1 MSGRITLRIATERD
15 LDEIVA
21 LWAHYMRAHPLNPA
35 YRRLSKNA
43 LATRRDAFARRLG
56 GPESAIFV
64 LEREDGG
71 LDGMITCFIEQ
82 NEPYFLP
89 DRYARI
95 QTPFVRPDARRRG
108 NLKRLLEAAFRWAR
122 DRGMRE
128 VRLFTGADN
137 LMANAVAD
145 ELGFE
150 AIEVVR
156 RRPLD
161 PGDEPEVNWEGQ
173 L

>member
-1 MSGRITLRIATERD
+1 MSGRTALRIATERD

-35 YRRLSKNA
+35 YRQLSRTA
-43 LATRRDAFARRLG
+43 LAARREAFARRLR
-56 GPESAIFV
+56 GPDAAIFV

-71 LDGMITCFIEQ
+71 LDGMITCFVEA

-108 NLKRLLEAAFRWAR
+108 NLKRLLHAAFRWAR

-137 LMANAVAD
+137 LIANAVAD

-161 PGDEPEVNWEGQ
+161 PGEKLEVNREDQ
-173 L
+173 V

>member
-15 LDEIVA
+15 LDELVA
-21 LWAHYMRAHPLNPA
+21 LWAHYMRAHALNPA
-35 YRRLSKNA
+35 YRHLRKNA
-43 LATRRDAFARRLG
+43 LATRRDTFARRLQ

-71 LDGMITCFIEQ
+71 LDGMIACLLEP

-89 DRYARI
+89 ERYARI
-95 QTPFVRPDARRRG
+95 QAPFVRPDARRRG
-108 NLKRLLEAAFRWAR
+108 NLKRLLNAAYGWAHE
-122 DRGMRE
+122 RGITE

-137 LMANAVAD
+137 LVANAVAD

-156 RRPLD
+156 RRPVE
-161 PGDEPEVNWEGQ
+161 PGA
-173 L
+173 